1 MQPVRNEYEKQAIV
15 RCTVSLSQ
23 GKCQQKCQQTL
34 SVGSKMGLKS
44 VSESGL
50 KLTLTKRR
58 IAFIINATV
67 MI

>member
-1 MQPVRNEYEKQAIV
+1 MLEKW
-15 RCTVSLSQ
+15 LE
-23 GKCQQKCQQTL
+23 KCQQKCQQTSL
-34 SVGSKMGLKS
+34 VGSKMGLKN

-58 IAFIINATV
+58 IAFIINVTV